1 MLADGIGANLERA
14 DMLSN
19 LGHGI
24 LLVIVA
30 IACASSIGMRTR
42 KDERVF
48 WRAISSVLFGALAAA
63 YTFGLGL
70 MGREA
75 VEAVVFLVI
84 ICAIGGAAAFA
95 VTTGVSKVG
104 RRNER
109 N

>member
-19 LGHGI
+19 AGHGL

-30 IACASSIGMRTR
+30 MACASSIGLRTR
-42 KDERVF
+42 KDESAF
-48 WRAISSVLFGALAAA
+48 WRGISSVLFGALAAA

-95 VTTGVSKVG
+95 VSTVASKAG